1 MKKTLLELQRE
12 LDDTENIIRACD
24 TAQVYGLTL
33 DSASFDKYNEATE
46 KQKELLKEISAY
58 EQMRGGI
65 ITHTQMMRKEPELRV
80 DECKVEDV
88 VELPPAVF
96 DDFTHSMLED
106 YDFIAERK
114 DCMYNDSSYLS
125 HCILVLCEGREDGVL
140 VESEGSSYA
149 RYSGF
154 LPNARTFMNGQIQ
167 KMADRIVHDG
177 MPEQGSVLSEFT
189 FEELS
194 KQLNTQISWDSYI
207 GQNLI
212 DRLIDNGSVRNF
224 SQTDDGI
231 SFEIIADEIEE
242 RQKPFTVR
250 DLMRANLEDIHLLDT
265 DVEHDLA
272 TIVELNEHT
281 LTEEGVTAW
290 SDVLNA
296 RVKRVY
302 AGYYGTQVDVEGC
315 DPNRLEAFSKMLAG
329 ECTLDEMDRWVNPSE
344 DGETFNLKFDDGGS
358 V

>member
-1 MKKTLLELQRE
+1 M
-12 LDDTENIIRACD
+12 
-24 TAQVYGLTL
+24 
-33 DSASFDKYNEATE
+33 
-46 KQKELLKEISAY
+46 ISNLR
-58 EQMRGGI
+58 Q
-65 ITHTQMMRKEPELRV
+65 LRV

-296 RVKRVY
+296 RVKRVSY
-302 AGYYGTQVDVEGC
+302 RPWRIRSSRYQQGVQLSAYLHRGNENEISEEQNRKHHHPSYRKREEAHPVE
-315 DPNRLEAFSKMLAG
+315 S
-329 ECTLDEMDRWVNPSE
+329 
-344 DGETFNLKFDDGGS
+344 
-358 V
+358 

>member
-1 MKKTLLELQRE
+1 MCGFIGFT
-12 LDDTENIIRACD
+12 
-24 TAQVYGLTL
+24 
-33 DSASFDKYNEATE
+33 
-46 KQKELLKEISAY
+46 
-58 EQMRGGI
+58 GI
-65 ITHTQMMRKEPELRV
+65 IDKR
-80 DECKVEDV
+80 EDV
-88 VELPPAVF
+88 
-96 DDFTHSMLED
+96 
-106 YDFIAERK
+106 IR
-114 DCMYNDSSYLS
+114 
-125 HCILVLCEGREDGVL
+125 R
-140 VESEGSSYA
+140 
-149 RYSGF
+149 
-154 LPNARTFMNGQIQ
+154 
-167 KMADRIVHDG
+167 MADRIVHDG

-329 ECTLDEMDRWVNPSE
+329 ECTLDEMDRWVNPSD
-344 DGETFNLKFDDGGS
+344 DGETFDLKFDDGGS